1 MAGGAPKVHAP
12 VHGFETR
19 DHGLQIGGMAV
30 TRLADRVGRT
40 PFFAYSR
47 ELISNRVAQLRKAL
61 PDDVLL
67 HYAVKANPMPAVV
80 QHLAGLV
87 DGFDVASKGELKLV
101 LETGMP
107 VDEISFAGPGKTTEE
122 LREAVAAGIVVNLE
136 SPREMERIADVGE
149 QMGIRP
155 KAAVRVNPDF
165 ELKSAGMQMSGGP
178 KQFGVDAEAVPQ
190 MLGRM
195 KDFDLEFRGFHIF
208 SGSQNLKAEQ
218 LIETQRKTVELAIS
232 LAAHAPAPVT
242 MLNIGGGFGIPYF
255 PGDEHLDVEAVG
267 EKLAELMP
275 LVREAMPEAKVIVEL
290 GRYMVGEAG
299 IYVTRVVDR
308 KMSRG
313 QVFLVTDGGL
323 HHHLPVSGNFGQ
335 ILRKNYPLAVAN
347 KMDLEPVETVDVV
360 GCLCTPLDRL
370 GDKCHLPRAEEG
382 DLIVIFHSGAYGPT
396 ASPVGFLSHEAPVE
410 VLV

>member
-1 MAGGAPKVHAP
+1 MAGPSAKTHAP
-12 VHGFETR
+12 VQGFETK
-19 DHGLQIGGMAV
+19 DHSLQIGDMSV
-30 TRLADRVGRT
+30 PRLAERIGKT

-47 ELISNRVAQLRKAL
+47 DLLSKRVAHLRASL
-61 PDDVLL
+61 PESVLL

-87 DGFDVASKGELKLV
+87 DGFDVASGGELRLV
-101 LETGMP
+101 LDTPMP
-107 VDEISFAGPGKTTEE
+107 NNEISFAGPGKTYAE
-122 LREAVAAGIVVNLE
+122 LNEAVAAGIIVNLE
-136 SPREMERIADVGE
+136 SPREMERIAEAGE
-149 QMGIRP
+149 TLGIKP
-155 KAAVRVNPDF
+155 KVAVRVNPDF

-178 KQFGVDAEAVPQ
+178 KQFGVDAEMVPQ

-195 KDFDLEFRGFHIF
+195 KDLDLDFRGFHIF
-208 SGSQNLKAEQ
+208 SGSQNLKADQ
-218 LIETQRKTVELAIS
+218 LIEAQRKTIDLAIALS
-232 LAAHAPAPVT
+232 AHAPAPVT

-255 PGDEHLDVEAVG
+255 PGDEHLDVKAVG
-267 EKLAELMP
+267 DRLSEQLPKVAS
-275 LVREAMPEAKVIVEL
+275 AMPEAKVIIEL

-299 IYVTRVVDR
+299 IYVTRVIDR
-308 KMSRG
+308 KISRG

-335 ILRKNYPLAVAN
+335 VLRKNYPLAIAS
-347 KMDLEPVETVDVV
+347 KMDLAPVETVDVV

-382 DLIVIFHSGAYGPT
+382 DLIVIFLSGAYGPT
-396 ASPVGFLSHEAPVE
+396 ASPAGFLSHEAPIE